1 MGGGY
6 ICSIGAVASRDGQD
20 ILTASAAVVRIYS
33 SATAALVFELK
44 GHTGDVTALA
54 LSPHGSRKVFH
65 YHVLMV
71 EPPHLL
77 IAVEVTR
84 ARSCH
89 CSGRQSGVSAVSHA
103 NIKS

>member
-6 ICSIGAVASRDGQD
+6 ICSIGAIASRDGQS

-54 LSPHGSRKVFH
+54 LSPHGSKKVSNSH
-65 YHVLMV
+65 DMLV
-71 EPPHLL
+71 EPLHVAIQL
-77 IAVEVTR
+77 IATEV
-84 ARSCH
+84 
-89 CSGRQSGVSAVSHA
+89 V
-103 NIKS
+103 